1 MRCCYVESGALSRKL
16 NALARTKMA
25 KQNSGESYR
34 VRELL
39 KRKDKAEALK
49 WLTSSPA
56 GVYRNIGEMTDKES
70 IAYVRRLYRLGAR
83 EVVIAELQRN
93 GEYESTNNVV
103 LTLPDDRSARR
114 AIFEFE
120 TDRVEEMGFEQD
132 SDTGQKHLWCWFS

>member
-1 MRCCYVESGALSRKL
+1 MAERSKDESD
-16 NALARTKMA
+16 T
-25 KQNSGESYR
+25 
-34 VRELL
+34 VRSLL
-39 KRKDKAEALK
+39 RRKDKVEALK
-49 WLTSSPA
+49 WLTSASG

-70 IAYVRRLYRLGAR
+70 VAYVRKLYKLGAE
-83 EVVIAELQRN
+83 EVVVAELQRN

-132 SDTGQKHLWCWFS
+132 PDTGQKYLWCWFS